1 MEKGFRGK
9 PMQYRRGWIALLLFA
24 LALINYI
31 DRVTLSFAATPIAEQ
46 FDLSPVTLG
55 YLFSSFLWSYTLC
68 LIPMGMFVDR
78 FGAKRVAGF
87 GIGIWSL
94 ATVTTGLVWSFPS
107 LLATRLFMGAGEASS
122 NPAGARVIR
131 QWIPA
136 SERGQLNA
144 IFNSGSYAGPA
155 LCALVAGPIMAMFGW
170 RALFF
175 LAGGIGFAWLICWLV
190 WFERPEEAGWLGDEE
205 RQKIVAERGAGK
217 ADLDAAAP
225 KVGLLKMLSSG
236 PALWGLALTQ
246 GCNVYSQYL
255 FLTWLPSYLQATK
268 GITIAKTGFYAA
280 IPYAVAVVLCI
291 SFGVMSDR
299 LLRGDVGGGRRRNMI
314 AFAMMIAAVIVFAPL
329 VSNIWLI
336 LALIALSLSGI
347 AATTSL
353 NFALLNDLVL
363 TPRDVGVAMAFLVLG
378 GNVFGLLAPIV
389 TGYVVSITGSYDM
402 AFVIAGVL
410 LVVGAASILTLT
422 RHPIGTHVGAAPMAI
437 RA

>member
-1 MEKGFRGK
+1 
-9 PMQYRRGWIALLLFA
+9 MQYRRGWIALLLFA

-31 DRVTLSFAATPIAEQ
+31 DRVTLSFAATPIAHE

-94 ATVTTGLVWSFPS
+94 ATATTGLVWSFPS
-107 LLATRLFMGAGEASS
+107 LLATRLVMGAGEASS

-131 QWIPA
+131 QWVPA
-136 SERGQLNA
+136 GERGQLNA
-144 IFNSGSYAGPA
+144 VFNSGSYAGPA
-155 LCALVAGPIMAMFGW
+155 LCALVAGPIMAILGW

-175 LAGGIGFAWLICWLV
+175 LAAGIGLMWLVCWLV
-190 WFERPEEAGWLGDEE
+190 WFERPEDSRWLGDAE
-205 RQKIVAERGAGK
+205 RQKILAERGAGK
-217 ADLDAAAP
+217 ADLDASAP
-225 KVGLLKMLSSG
+225 KAGLLKMLGSG

-246 GCNVYSQYL
+246 CCNVYSQYL

-268 GITIAKTGFYAA
+268 GITIATTGFYAA
-280 IPYAVAVVLCI
+280 IPYVVAVVLCI
-291 SFGVMSDR
+291 SFGFMSDR

-314 AFAMMIAAVIVFAPL
+314 ASSMMLAAVIVFAPL
-329 VSNIWLI
+329 VNSIWLI

-363 TPRDVGVAMAFLVLG
+363 TPRDVGVAMAFLVVG

-389 TGYVVSITGSYDM
+389 TGYVISITSSYDM
-402 AFVIAGVL
+402 AFIIAGVL
-410 LVVGAASILTLT
+410 LIVGAGSILTLT
-422 RHPIGTHVGAAPMAI
+422 RHPIGAHVGAVPMAS